1 MAKKKK
7 ESVQRIAPEAQ
18 ADSGQQEDS
27 VQQEDSGQRTEDIDP
42 AGINKDNQ
50 SATVIPLP
58 QIGPIVIPN
67 DTDKEKAPEDE
78 KTRSDKDPDKTNDTD
93 KQKAPEDEKIRSD
106 KDPDKTNDT
115 DKEKH
120 EPVLSEVEGKK
131 ESVAPTPKWH
141 FPDARR
147 CPRCKGTN
155 TEAYHTDVK
164 KGRQYRRCRAP
175 ICRWKYSVNGRR
187 TGG

>member
-1 MAKKKK
+1 MTKKKK
-7 ESVQRIAPEAQ
+7 ESVQRTAPEAQ
-18 ADSGQQEDS
+18 ADSAEQEDS
-27 VQQEDSGQRTEDIDP
+27 VQQEDSGQRTTDS

-78 KTRSDKDPDKTNDTD
+78 KTC
-93 KQKAPEDEKIRSD
+93 SD

-147 CPRCKGTN
+147 CTRCKGTN

-175 ICRWKYSVNGRR
+175 ICRKKYSVNGVRADDR
-187 TGG
+187 NKKS